1 MTASECEPNAA
12 PQAHMTVHAVSPMTR
27 PKGVNDGE
35 RSEPLSPCNH
45 GPNVVYFGVVPCLHP
60 SRSVSFL
67 RSLFAGRRLFLALG
81 FVVLL
86 FAAGHFAPV
95 FAALAQVALL
105 VVVALFALDVL
116 MLYRVRDG
124 VRARREM
131 PDRLSNGDANVIRLF
146 VENGYGFAL
155 HAEVIDELPFR
166 FQIRDARHAVWVLPG
181 EERQI
186 RYTVR
191 PVRRGAY
198 EFGAVIV
205 MAASPLRLA
214 VRRYRFDEGREARVY
229 PSFLQMRKYELLA
242 ISNRLEEVG
251 VKKVRRLGHTMEF
264 DHIREYVVGDDVRTV
279 NWRATA
285 RRGGLMVNQYR
296 EERAQPVYCVLDM
309 GRVMKMPF
317 EGMSLL
323 DYGINAALVLANIAL
338 LKEDRAGLITFSHEL
353 GPMLPA
359 RRKGGQIYKFQEIL
373 YNLDTDYLE
382 SDYAR
387 LVTHLRRNVR
397 RRSLLLLFT
406 NFETRSGM
414 RRQLPYLRAMARS
427 HVVVAVF
434 FENTE
439 LRRLLASKP
448 TDVEGVYVKTIAE
461 KLAYEKRE
469 IVKELTR
476 HGIQSI
482 LTPPEKLSVRTI
494 NKYLELK
501 AQGVV

>member
-1 MTASECEPNAA
+1 MYGRWSVT
-12 PQAHMTVHAVSPMTR
+12 QAEGQGR
-27 PKGVNDGE
+27 DGE
-35 RSEPLSPCNH
+35 RRKSRSSCNR
-45 GPNVVYFGVVPCLHP
+45 GADVVYSDVVLRSHP
-60 SRSVSFL
+60 LRSVSFL
-67 RSLFAGRRLFLALG
+67 RSLFAGRRLYLALVV
-81 FVVLL
+81 VVLL
-86 FAAGHFAPV
+86 FVAGHFAPV
-95 FAALAQVALL
+95 FTTLGRVALVL
-105 VVVALFALDVL
+105 VIALFALDVL
-116 MLYRVRDG
+116 LLYRVRDG

-131 PDRLSNGDANVIRLF
+131 PDRLSNGDPNVIHLF
-146 VENGYGFAL
+146 VENGYGFPL
-155 HAEVIDELPFR
+155 HAGVLDELPFQ
-166 FQIRDARHAVWVLPG
+166 FQIRDARHVVRVPPG
-181 EERQI
+181 EERRL

-198 EFGAVIV
+198 GFGAVIV
-205 MAASPLRLA
+205 MAASPLRMA
-214 VRRYRFDEGREARVY
+214 VRRYRFDEAREARVY

-242 ISNRLEEVG
+242 VSNRLEQAG

-285 RRGGLMVNQYR
+285 RRGGLMVNRHR
-296 EERAQPVYCVLDM
+296 EERAQPVYCVLDV
-309 GRVMKMPF
+309 GRVMKRPF

-323 DYGINAALVLANIAL
+323 DYSINAALVLANIAL

-359 RRKGGQIYKFQEIL
+359 RRKHGQIYKFQEVL
-373 YNLDTDYLE
+373 YNLDTDFLE
-382 SDYAR
+382 SDYA
-387 LVTHLRRNVR
+387 LLLTHLRRNVR

-439 LRRLLASKP
+439 LRQVLASKP
-448 TDVEGVYVKTIAE
+448 VDVEGVYVKTIAE
-461 KLAYEKRE
+461 KFAFEKRE
-469 IVKELTR
+469 IVQELAR
-476 HGIQSI
+476 HGIHAI
-482 LTPPEKLSVRTI
+482 LTPPERLSVHTI

-501 AQGVV
+501 ARGVV